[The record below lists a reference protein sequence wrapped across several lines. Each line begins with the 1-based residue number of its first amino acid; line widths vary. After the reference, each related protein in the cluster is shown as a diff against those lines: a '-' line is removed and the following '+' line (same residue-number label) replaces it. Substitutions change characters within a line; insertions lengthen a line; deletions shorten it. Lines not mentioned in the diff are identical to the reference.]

1 MKKRNFFTGSIFQ
14 FFVPEINKYAFC
26 KYYDFTALS
35 SFHGLL
41 AQVFNH
47 FSDSAENNLDQLKFS
62 APLFGHRSMDS
73 WPKLTKDTRWKS
85 LGILSG
91 VDDEKV
97 PDFKGVQVLNDLVAD
112 ESSIGPWYPVHRLT
126 QRGANCEYKDVA
138 HLERKILTT
147 HSLCLPRRTGME
159 YCRQNNLP
167 IGKYYDLS
175 NRANLIMYWQM
186 INTPIYS
193 TTPIALRGKA
203 KL

>member
-1 MKKRNFFTGSIFQ
+1 MKQKRFFTGSVFQ

-26 KYYDFTALS
+26 KYYDFTNLS

-41 AQVFNH
+41 AHVFNY
-47 FSDSAENNLDQLKFS
+47 FSDTEENSLDRLMAAE
-62 APLFGHRSMDS
+62 PLFGHRSMDS
-73 WPKLTKDTRWKS
+73 WPKLSKQTGWRN

-91 VDDEKV
+91 SDDEIV
-97 PDFKGVQVLNDLVAD
+97 PDFKGVQALNDVIAD
-112 ESSIGPWYPVHRLT
+112 ESSIGPWYPIHQLT
-126 QRGANCEYKDVA
+126 QRGKNCEHSDVA

-147 HSLCLPRRTGME
+147 TSLCLPRRTGME

-167 IGKYYDLS
+167 IEKYYDLS
-175 NRANLIMYWQM
+175 NRANLLMYWQM

-193 TTPIALRGKA
+193 TIPVGLRGKA